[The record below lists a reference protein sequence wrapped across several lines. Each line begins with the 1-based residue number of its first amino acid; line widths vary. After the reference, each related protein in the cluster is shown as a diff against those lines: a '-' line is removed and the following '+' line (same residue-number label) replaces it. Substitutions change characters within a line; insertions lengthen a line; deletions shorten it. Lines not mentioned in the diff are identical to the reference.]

1 MKKARR
7 HEHVSIP
14 LCSRSVLCDVTVWL
28 LFYGACRVLR
38 KTTRPDRRA
47 RATPF
52 VSVLFFFFAIR
63 LPSAVHVPQD
73 VRVVQPAALLTR
85 PAATYSPFSRAPDCA
100 KNATAPALC
109 GMAQVAVNLNGV
121 WIRCWSATACVGHS
135 IDQLAPPC

>member
-28 LFYGACRVLR
+28 FYGACRVLCGR
-38 KTTRPDRRA
+38 QRRA
-47 RATPF
+47 PATPF
-52 VSVLFFFFAIR
+52 VSVFSLFIR
-63 LPSAVHVPQD
+63 LPSAVHVPQN